1 MRVLLDTNA
10 YTALLRG
17 HSEVAS
23 LVRRSEEVL
32 ISPVVAGELLF
43 GFRNGARY
51 EASRRQLDAFLDSPF
66 VRFLEITLVTA
77 ERFGR
82 LAAGLR
88 KKRRP
93 IPSNDLWIAAQAM
106 ETGADLLSFDKHFAE
121 IDGLAWIQPEG

>member
-17 HSEVAS
+17 HAEVAA
-23 LVRRSEEVL
+23 LVRRSGEVL

-51 EASRRQLDAFLDSPF
+51 EANRRQLDAFLESPF
-66 VRFLEITLVTA
+66 VRFLDITLATA
-77 ERFGR
+77 DRFGR
-82 LAAGLR
+82 LAE
-88 KKRRP
+88 KKKKKGRP

-106 ETGADLLSFDKHFAE
+106 ETGADLVSFDKHFAE
-121 IDGLAWIQPEG
+121 IDGLAWIRPEA